1 MAFSKSEVAT
11 YLFSAAL
18 PSTKTLALT
27 IIEWNILVKV
37 LANNNMYPESLL
49 HLSENELSQILIDCS
64 KIQKERI
71 IKKVTARKQLG
82 IAMVELEDLANQ
94 GYNVIFRSQ
103 MPKRLK
109 KLELKIRPAFYYSV
123 GDINILNSKHTLG
136 VVGSRNAKKEELMQ
150 VEEICKQA
158 AHHNIVVISG
168 GAAGVDSTATTAA
181 LENGGK
187 VVIFPSTGI
196 GPLIKNKANR
206 QYIQNGQLLIMST
219 EPLYARFTGRYA
231 MQRNK
236 FIHST
241 GDAVLVGASQISSN
255 KKSGT
260 WEGVMENINAKWSPL
275 YTIGQS
281 EGVLELLNL
290 NKAEAFTSLHNIYP
304 LGEQLRNIFEQRL
317 QSEINKG
324 IQAGVPVDIIVDV
337 LQKKINGF
345 KEISQISENNL
356 EKVPL
361 QKAMSSG
368 DSLPLFVKEE
378 LVDSFPTNK
387 MDTIDNGLLKSV
399 ELDNSYEAETI
410 IVKNNGKVIPKKCSK
425 ILKEAN
431 LKNKEF
437 IEQIELD
444 F

>member
-1 MAFSKSEVAT
+1 MTFSKSEVAT

-27 IIEWNILVKV
+27 IIEWNMLVKA

-49 HLSENELSQILIDCS
+49 HLSENELSQILSDCS
-64 KIQKERI
+64 KIQKDRI

-123 GDINILNSKHTLG
+123 GDINILNSKHTLS

-181 LENGGK
+181 LDNGGR

-196 GPLIKNKANR
+196 GQLIKNKANR
-206 QYIQNGQLLIMST
+206 QYVQNGQLLIMST
-219 EPLYARFTGRYA
+219 EPVYARFTGRYA

-304 LGEQLRNIFEQRL
+304 LGEQLRDIFEQRL
-317 QSEINKG
+317 QSVINEG
-324 IQAGVPVDIIVDV
+324 IQAGVPVDMIVDV
-337 LQKKINGF
+337 LQKKIDGF
-345 KEISQISENNL
+345 KGISQISDNNL
-356 EKVPL
+356 ENDPS
-361 QKAMSSG
+361 QKAVSSEN
-368 DSLPLFVKEE
+368 SLPLIVKEE

-387 MDTIDNGLLKSV
+387 IDTIDNGLLKSIGV
-399 ELDNSYEAETI
+399 DNSYEEVTTTA
-410 IVKNNGKVIPKKCSK
+410 KNNVKVIPEKDSK
-425 ILKEAN
+425 TLKEAK

-437 IEQIELD
+437 IEQIELE